1 MSNIRIKLNTMKRT
15 LKMRDFHFEIKETLE
30 NEQRT
35 KKTEKTNKLSAL
47 FHEHPEIHLVKC
59 QFSMRKR
66 MGDAIFGN
74 HQR

>member
-35 KKTEKTNKLSAL
+35 KKNIKLSAL